1 MFANHAGR
9 TSSSLQQRKKAVS
22 AITHH
27 IITHCSDTHVSL
39 IIVLAAIPCLLSAS
53 GMPRHLLALYIQH
66 EMSRRCRPCRTAWQA
81 ALFRVVVFLL
91 AVLTLAHDTDSPTQ
105 QLPQSSE
112 KNERRQ
118 QAEEWM
124 KRLLS
129 EIRAGQSPPQ
139 RARHTEEQPHRPVV
153 VQIANYGR
161 VQGNREEGIDF
172 FGGIPYAAPPVG
184 NLRFAPPEPPT
195 PWAPAKLDASHF
207 GPDCWQL
214 VDPVMNPGVSEKTMS
229 EDCLYLNIFTPAGQ
243 SQSRKLLPVMV
254 WLHGG
259 AFQQG
264 GARRPEY
271 DGRRLAERDIVVV
284 TMNYR
289 LGALG
294 FMVSSSDGLY
304 GNFGLMDQRAALDW
318 VSRNIQAF
326 GGDPKEVTLFGESAG
341 AVMTSLHLMME
352 GAGTTL
358 FHRVIMQSNPL
369 GYTFRSV
376 VIADFIGDALKR
388 SVDCRDLACLRTER
402 VEEIM
407 RAQSSLMG
415 VPRSVGDFFTWGP
428 TLTQELKVTFGG
440 PTTQSTSGPLSIM
453 SRSDEHRLF
462 RNLDARWQTDT
473 DTARWSAV
481 NVSQPMKG
489 LHLIPDKIP
498 ILIGSNK
505 HEGEMFVHS
514 AFPAPMP
521 KAVYWMFVGALFR
534 DSASRV
540 LKHYRGYVD
549 EIEREAEDLAR
560 KQMEEEENRMYYTDH
575 REQLEREYEMLLA
588 MNATKKAALNS
599 KKQGVQALVNTWS
612 TGGAQDDSSLAN
624 GTTWRNRIWPFSRH
638 GDLED
643 ARIQRI
649 ANKVKQREER
659 RLARKKAKAL
669 KEAAKVVVDY
679 RPVMSRIIDDYLFRC
694 PTWHYAHL
702 VSLDRERRGKHK
714 NNVYVYRFSQ
724 PTHIPGYKEC
734 WGKVTSQDVWLH
746 DTRDVRISLFSDILG
761 FLF

>member
-1 MFANHAGR
+1 MPKQPESHQESHQESQSGQHKHKEEVNGEDWIERILSEVRGGQTPPQERARA
-9 TSSSLQQRKKAVS
+9 KKEQ
-22 AITHH
+22 T
-27 IITHCSDTHVSL
+27 
-39 IIVLAAIPCLLSAS
+39 
-53 GMPRHLLALYIQH
+53 
-66 EMSRRCRPCRTAWQA
+66 
-81 ALFRVVVFLL
+81 
-91 AVLTLAHDTDSPTQ
+91 TQ
-105 QLPQSSE
+105 QQ
-112 KNERRQ
+112 
-118 QAEEWM
+118 
-124 KRLLS
+124 
-129 EIRAGQSPPQ
+129 
-139 RARHTEEQPHRPVV
+139 QPHRPVV
-153 VQIANYGR
+153 VQVANYGR

-195 PWAPAKLDASHF
+195 PWAPAKLDASHYA
-207 GPDCWQL
+207 PDCWQL
-214 VDPVMNPGVSEKTMS
+214 VDPVANPGVSVENMS

-271 DGRRLAERDIVVV
+271 DGRRLAERDIVVI
-284 TMNYR
+284 TLNYR

-294 FMVSSSDGLY
+294 FMVSSSDGLF

-318 VSRNIQAF
+318 VSRNVQSF
-326 GGDPKEVTLFGESAG
+326 GGDPNRITLFGESAG
-341 AVMTSLHLMME
+341 AVMTGLHLMME
-352 GAGTTL
+352 GVGTL

-428 TLTQELKVTFGG
+428 TLTKELKVTFGG
-440 PTTQSTSGPLSIM
+440 PHAASSGPLSM
-453 SRSDEHRLF
+453 VSRSDEHRLF

-473 DTARWSAV
+473 DAARWSAV

-489 LHLIPDKIP
+489 LHLVPDQIP
-498 ILIGSNK
+498 IIIGSNK
-505 HEGEMFVHS
+505 HEGELFVYT

-521 KAVYWMFVGALFR
+521 KPVYWMFVGALFR

-540 LKHYRGYVD
+540 LKHYRGYVE
-549 EIEREAEDLAR
+549 EIEQEAEELAR
-560 KQMEEEENRMYYTDH
+560 KQIEEEENRMYYTDH
-575 REQLEREYEMLLA
+575 REQLEREYEALLA
-588 MNATKKAALNS
+588 MNATRKSGGSNRN
-599 KKQGVQALVNTWS
+599 KQGVEALVKTWG
-612 TGGAQDDSSLAN
+612 TGGAQEDATAGN
-624 GTTWRNRIWPFSRH
+624 ATGTWRNKIWPFSH
-638 GDLED
+638 QKED
-643 ARIQRI
+643 EEIRLQRI
-649 ANKVKQREER
+649 AEKIKLREER
-659 RLARKKAKAL
+659 KVARKKARAL

-694 PTWHYAHL
+694 PSWHYAHL
-702 VSLDRERRGKHK
+702 VSLNRARNGKYK

-734 WGKVTSQDVWLH
+734 WGKVKL
-746 DTRDVRISLFSDILG
+746 
-761 FLF
+761 

>member
-1 MFANHAGR
+1 MSTQDLREEEPSAR
-9 TSSSLQQRKKAVS
+9 RDDEKAWMQW
-22 AITHH
+22 
-27 IITHCSDTHVSL
+27 
-39 IIVLAAIPCLLSAS
+39 LLTEIRGGQS
-53 GMPRHLLALYIQH
+53 
-66 EMSRRCRPCRTAWQA
+66 T
-81 ALFRVVVFLL
+81 
-91 AVLTLAHDTDSPTQ
+91 
-105 QLPQSSE
+105 PQSRPKEEHGS
-112 KNERRQ
+112 Q
-118 QAEEWM
+118 Q
-124 KRLLS
+124 
-129 EIRAGQSPPQ
+129 
-139 RARHTEEQPHRPVV
+139 QPHRPVV

-214 VDPVMNPGVSEKTMS
+214 EDPLMNPGVSKEIMS

-243 SQSRKLLPVMV
+243 AHSRKLLPVMV

-284 TMNYR
+284 TLNYR

-294 FMVSSSDGLY
+294 FLVSSSDGLY

-318 VSRNIQAF
+318 ISRNIRAF
-326 GGDPKEVTLFGESAG
+326 GGDPNSITLFGESAG
-341 AVMTSLHLMME
+341 AVMTGLHLMME
-352 GAGTTL
+352 GAGTNL
-358 FHRVIMQSNPL
+358 FHRAIMQSNPL

-376 VIADFIGDALKR
+376 IIADFIGDALKR

-428 TLTQELKVTFGG
+428 TLTQEVKVTFGG
-440 PTTQSTSGPLSIM
+440 QMTQSGGPLPIM

-462 RNLDARWQTDT
+462 RNLDARSWQTDT
-473 DTARWSAV
+473 DTTRWSAV

-489 LHLIPDKIP
+489 LHFIPDKIP
-498 ILIGSNK
+498 ILIGTNK

-514 AFPAPMP
+514 AFPAAMP
-521 KAVYWMFVGALFR
+521 KPVYWMFVGALFR

-549 EIEREAEDLAR
+549 EIEKEAEELA
-560 KQMEEEENRMYYTDH
+560 KQQMEEEENRMYYMEH
-575 REQLEREYEMLLA
+575 REQLEREYEALLA
-588 MNATKKAALNS
+588 MNATQKSGTHNKNGGIEAI
-599 KKQGVQALVNTWS
+599 VNTWA
-612 TGGAQDDSSLAN
+612 TGGAQDETSSGN
-624 GTTWRNRIWPFSRH
+624 GTTWRNRIWPFSHR
-638 GDLED
+638 DED
-643 ARIQRI
+643 EEARAQRI
-649 ANKVKQREER
+649 AEKVRQREER
-659 RLARKKAKAL
+659 RAAKKKAKAL

-694 PTWHYAHL
+694 PSWHYAHL
-702 VSLDRERRGKHK
+702 VSLDRERRGKFR

-734 WGKVTSQDVWLH
+734 WGKVSPWMSPLLLNIFIVASS
-746 DTRDVRISLFSDILG
+746 SLSP
-761 FLF
+761 LFT

>member
-1 MFANHAGR
+1 
-9 TSSSLQQRKKAVS
+9 
-22 AITHH
+22 
-27 IITHCSDTHVSL
+27 
-39 IIVLAAIPCLLSAS
+39 
-53 GMPRHLLALYIQH
+53 
-66 EMSRRCRPCRTAWQA
+66 
-81 ALFRVVVFLL
+81 
-91 AVLTLAHDTDSPTQ
+91 
-105 QLPQSSE
+105 
-112 KNERRQ
+112 
-118 QAEEWM
+118 
-124 KRLLS
+124 
-129 EIRAGQSPPQ
+129 
-139 RARHTEEQPHRPVV
+139 
-153 VQIANYGR
+153 
-161 VQGNREEGIDF
+161 
-172 FGGIPYAAPPVG
+172 
-184 NLRFAPPEPPT
+184 
-195 PWAPAKLDASHF
+195 
-207 GPDCWQL
+207 
-214 VDPVMNPGVSEKTMS
+214 MNPGVSAKTMS
-229 EDCLYLNIFTPAGQ
+229 EDCLHLNVFTPAGQ

-284 TMNYR
+284 TINYR

-326 GGDPKEVTLFGESAG
+326 GGDPKEITLFGESAG

-402 VEEIM
+402 VEEVM

-440 PTTQSTSGPLSIM
+440 PTPTGTSGPLSII

-489 LHLIPDKIP
+489 LHLLPDKIP
-498 ILIGSNK
+498 IIIGSNK

-549 EIEREAEDLAR
+549 EIEQEAEELAR

-588 MNATKKAALNS
+588 MNATRKSALTN
-599 KKQGVQALVNTWS
+599 KRQGVEALVNTWS
-612 TGGAQDDSSLAN
+612 TGGAQYEAN
-624 GTTWRNRIWPFSRH
+624 SPSWRNRVWPFSK
-638 GDLED
+638 LEED
-643 ARIQRI
+643 EEARVQRI
-649 ANKVKQREER
+649 ADKVRQREER

-702 VSLDRERRGKHK
+702 VSLGRERCGKHK
-714 NNVYVYRFSQ
+714 DNVYVYRFSQ

-734 WGKVTSQDVWLH
+734 WGKVSFQYVCKNV
-746 DTRDVRISLFSDILG
+746 RNVRISAVLHVLGLCFSHVTLQSCHLPSRQWTLFEATTLLSAPSRKRKHLLHQNIRTPTC
-761 FLF
+761 